1 MVLSS
6 MFNRCNDMSDAETC
20 LAPLHLLIQGN
31 VSEDAVYCEYWTN
44 HANCLAPITSL
55 IIVNIVNVLNILN
68 IVNILYVVNIGQT
81 MPTITSNHPYTP
93 ASSFHSDNISSV
105 PVSFRVSNS
114 LKTCI
119 FLAVQDAHF

>member
-1 MVLSS
+1 

-55 IIVNIVNVLNILN
+55 IIMNIVKVGGETHLH
-68 IVNILYVVNIGQT
+68 IVMVKSDDNLDK
-81 MPTITSNHPYTP
+81 
-93 ASSFHSDNISSV
+93 SS
-105 PVSFRVSNS
+105 
-114 LKTCI
+114 
-119 FLAVQDAHF
+119 

>member
-1 MVLSS
+1 

-81 MPTITSNHPYTP
+81 MPTITTP
-93 ASSFHSDNISSV
+93 IPQPHHLTSITFPQFQFHLGFQIV
-105 PVSFRVSNS
+105 
-114 LKTCI
+114 
-119 FLAVQDAHF
+119 